1 MIVIV
6 VGVILMTIAA
16 PSFDPVIR
24 GMALNGAA
32 SELVSGLQFAR
43 SEAVRKNQP
52 ITVDIVGRTWR
63 VYYDANKDG
72 DHDPG
77 EQIIREN
84 TYTDRIQAQTNA
96 WRLLFLPSGIITVAV
111 PASTTLPTGICIQT
125 QADNRYRR
133 VVWFEARASS
143 PVILGRTAAEQNAFT
158 VAATANC
165 A

>member
-6 VGVILMTIAA
+6 VSVILMAIAA

-52 ITVDIVGRTWR
+52 ITVDITDRTWK
-63 VYYDANKDG
+63 VYYDANKNG
-72 DHDPG
+72 VLDPG

-84 TYTDRIQAQTNA
+84 TYTDRIQAQTA
-96 WRLLFLPSGIITVAV
+96 TWQLLFQPSGIITVTA
-111 PASTTLPTGICIQT
+111 PAATTLPTGICIQT

-133 VVWFEARASS
+133 VVWFETRASS
-143 PVILGRTAAEQNAFT
+143 PVIRGRNAAEQNAFT
-158 VAATANC
+158 AAATANC